1 MSDLQFVDEG
11 INTKSSGE
19 LAKDAI
25 EERERREQEYETDRQ
40 SRLQLNIMQKVDELL
55 VSFNASINTPM
66 MMMMITLILLGVMVL
81 YILKS
86 MKAVVWL

>member
-1 MSDLQFVDEG
+1 VSDLQFVDEG

-55 VSFNASINTPM
+55 VGFNASIFRYALNTPKM

-81 YILKS
+81 YIL
-86 MKAVVWL
+86 